1 MASPD
6 QTQPE
11 ENARQ
16 DGDEMAEPQAT
27 PLFEFPPDT
36 MQNDADAAS
45 VPSHQLPPPPQPAPI
60 TQVLPEEDAPS
71 IASTSQEPVN
81 EEAVRKGLVYPP
93 PPSFYQNM
101 HDAPEHPVLPP
112 KAMPLQQPRPP
123 INGQYPVG
131 QQGTVPLQSF
141 QQGRQLPP
149 GYQPYPPY
157 PPPFMPPYPQ
167 KPPVKKSRR
176 WLWITL
182 SIVGVILLAS
192 CGLCGWGAYNLFSPA
207 YQGVSNSLNLVDDY
221 YSALQAKNYAAAYD
235 DLSTQ
240 NQLSGLTEAKF
251 AQEAAAR
258 DAQYGAIQTY
268 SPGQPAYSTGSN
280 NGFNFTHFTYAVS
293 IKRPNLSYTATLTLS
308 EIQNQWKI
316 TNFDSV

>member
-6 QTQPE
+6 QTPPE

-16 DGDEMAEPQAT
+16 DGDEMAAPQAA

-45 VPSHQLPPPPQPAPI
+45 VPVAQPPQPAPI
-60 TQVLPEEDAPS
+60 TQVLPEEDAAS

-101 HDAPEHPVLPP
+101 RDAPEHPVLPP
-112 KAMPLQQPRPP
+112 KAMPLQQPLPP
-123 INGQYPVG
+123 VNGQYPFG
-131 QQGTVPLQSF
+131 QQGPVPLQAF
-141 QQGRQLPP
+141 QQGQQGQQIPP
-149 GYQPYPPY
+149 GYSPYPPY

-182 SIVGVILLAS
+182 SIVGVVLLAS
-192 CGLCGWGAYNLFSPA
+192 CGLCGWAAYNLFSPA
-207 YQGVSNSLNLVDDY
+207 YQGVSNSLSLVDDY

-240 NQLSGLTEAKF
+240 YQLSGLTEAKF
-251 AQEAAAR
+251 AQEASAR
-258 DAQYGAIQTY
+258 DTQYGAIQTY
-268 SPGQPAYSTGSN
+268 SPGQTTYSTGPN